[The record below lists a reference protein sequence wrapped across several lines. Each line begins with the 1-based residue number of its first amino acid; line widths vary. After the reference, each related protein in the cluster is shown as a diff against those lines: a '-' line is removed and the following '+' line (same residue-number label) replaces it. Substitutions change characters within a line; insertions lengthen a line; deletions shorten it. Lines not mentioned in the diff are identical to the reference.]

1 VFSRLKLVIV
11 VVLGL
16 KSHAALHV
24 RSVTQPC
31 LILRQRS
38 NSPEN
43 TRESRIVEIKQ
54 EIAP

>member
-1 VFSRLKLVIV
+1 MFSRLKLVIV